1 MVPAGR
7 AVSAEHDLR
16 ALLVQSAA
24 AQRGSVRTAVR
35 QPGRAGGDLQKGAP
49 ALDALLDSSVRLLG
63 QGGRMAVI
71 TFHSLED
78 RRVKQFFELR
88 SRPEIDRPEWPAPR
102 PNPDYCFR
110 PLSRKPVTAGEEEL
124 SINPR
129 SRSAKLR
136 GVEKII

>member
-1 MVPAGR
+1 MVSAGR

-78 RRVKQFFELR
+78 RRVKQFFDLR

-124 SINPR
+124 STNPR

>member
-1 MVPAGR
+1 M
-7 AVSAEHDLR
+7 
-16 ALLVQSAA
+16 QSAA
-24 AQRGSVRTAVR
+24 AQRGSVCTAVR
-35 QPGRAGGDLQKGAP
+35 QPGRAGGNLQKGAP

-78 RRVKQFFELR
+78 RRVKQFFDLR

>member
-1 MVPAGR
+1 M
-7 AVSAEHDLR
+7 
-16 ALLVQSAA
+16 QSAA

-78 RRVKQFFELR
+78 RRVKQFFDLR

-124 SINPR
+124 STNPR

>member
-1 MVPAGR
+1 
-7 AVSAEHDLR
+7 
-16 ALLVQSAA
+16 
-24 AQRGSVRTAVR
+24 
-35 QPGRAGGDLQKGAP
+35 
-49 ALDALLDSSVRLLG
+49 
-63 QGGRMAVI
+63 VI

-124 SINPR
+124 S
-129 SRSAKLR
+129 
-136 GVEKII
+136 

>member
-1 MVPAGR
+1 M
-7 AVSAEHDLR
+7 
-16 ALLVQSAA
+16 QSAA
-24 AQRGSVRTAVR
+24 AQRGSVCTAVR

-78 RRVKQFFELR
+78 RRVKQFFDLR

-124 SINPR
+124 STNPR